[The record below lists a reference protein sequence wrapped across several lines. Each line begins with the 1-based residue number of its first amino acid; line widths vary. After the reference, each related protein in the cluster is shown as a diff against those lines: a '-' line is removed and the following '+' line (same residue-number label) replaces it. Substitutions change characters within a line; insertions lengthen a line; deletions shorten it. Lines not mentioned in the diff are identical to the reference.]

1 MVESCQSLHMVS
13 FGWSM
18 YIWLLEYLANTTYG
32 ELWGAWGMIRV
43 QWLRPGSL
51 LLRCQWCGCTPG
63 SWSLPAPH
71 NHKEAFI
78 QLRSSLSKGKP
89 AQLSLV
95 TLNNR
100 GQAHHFPGLSMWP
113 KQDFTGS
120 PVQFWVF
127 GAESNHFPLTL
138 FPLPLLCQI
147 CVTSFS
153 NSLFLKKKNFFY
165 SGFCFLDWTLANT
178 GTQKVSYL
186 DSISTERSSPFSS
199 KKSFAQKI
207 QVKSGWWL
215 WSSPPSIQ

>member
-1 MVESCQSLHMVS
+1 MAPPWVFVPAL
-13 FGWSM
+13 
-18 YIWLLEYLANTTYG
+18 
-32 ELWGAWGMIRV
+32 
-43 QWLRPGSL
+43 
-51 LLRCQWCGCTPG
+51 QWCGCTPG

-95 TLNNR
+95 TLNNG

-153 NSLFLKKKNFFY
+153 NSLLKKKKKEFY

-186 DSISTERSSPFSS
+186 DSISTECSSPFSS
-199 KKSFAQKI
+199 KRSFAQKI
-207 QVKSGWWL
+207 QVSLDGGCGPAHHQYNKVSHLEIERPGIYLL
-215 WSSPPSIQ
+215 WVHSSS